1 MFLETKPNSKDERK
15 KKKKSASGGAVSE
28 LGRDT
33 VPSANVRRFLGQG
46 PEDETG
52 GPERAERCLRRGRR
66 ARGGRRPPPPPPA
79 NLEMVQPLGFGIKI
93 RSPSG
98 AQKALWATRHISVER
113 RKVGKGAP
121 PRSLPARPD
130 VLGERRG
137 SGAPRL
143 MCALSFASLG
153 VLAGVSA
160 PWPLG
165 RPPGLRAA
173 APLSVLS

>member
-1 MFLETKPNSKDERK
+1 MLFRAECWAPGRTRK
-15 KKKKSASGGAVSE
+15 KNYRASPE
-28 LGRDT
+28 
-33 VPSANVRRFLGQG
+33 PSLLVATALPPRRQRHSIANGL
-46 PEDETG
+46 
-52 GPERAERCLRRGRR
+52 
-66 ARGGRRPPPPPPA
+66 RPPPPPPA

-98 AQKALWATRHISVER
+98 AQKALWATRHITVER